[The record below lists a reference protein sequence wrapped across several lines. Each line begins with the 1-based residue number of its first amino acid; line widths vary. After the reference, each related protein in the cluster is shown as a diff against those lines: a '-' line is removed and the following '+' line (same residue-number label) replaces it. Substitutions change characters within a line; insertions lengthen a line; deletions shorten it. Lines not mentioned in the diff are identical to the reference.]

1 MITPT
6 SAERYQA
13 KQNRA
18 EQTSKTVQ
26 IKRRAGPAASPK
38 NLCRMPGQS
47 KRSTRASQN
56 YFFFDFL
63 AFFAF
68 FAFFAFLAI
77 ASSFELMD

>member
-18 EQTSKTVQ
+18 EQTSKTIQ
-26 IKRRAGPAASPK
+26 TKRRAGPAASSKKPVPDARAEQA
-38 NLCRMPGQS
+38 LHPGL
-47 KRSTRASQN
+47 QN